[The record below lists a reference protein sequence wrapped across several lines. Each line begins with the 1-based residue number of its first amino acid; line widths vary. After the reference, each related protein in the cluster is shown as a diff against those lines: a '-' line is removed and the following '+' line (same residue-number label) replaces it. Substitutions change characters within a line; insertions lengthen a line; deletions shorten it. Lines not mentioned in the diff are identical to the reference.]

1 MKMSRKWLNEFVDL
15 SLEEYDDHT
24 FGEAMTVSGSKVEV
38 TDDLSK
44 TMHGVK
50 VGRIVS
56 IEKHP
61 NSDHMLVTQ
70 IDVGESEPVQIA
82 PAHGT
87 SMRAIPSPS
96 RCTTPCCPA
105 A

>member
-1 MKMSRKWLNEFVDL
+1 MKMSRKWLHEFVDL

-50 VGRIVS
+50 EMTECRPSLRHSSTVTPISFSHSASVS
-56 IEKHP
+56 
-61 NSDHMLVTQ
+61 L
-70 IDVGESEPVQIA
+70 
-82 PAHGT
+82 
-87 SMRAIPSPS
+87 
-96 RCTTPCCPA
+96 
-105 A
+105 

>member
-70 IDVGESEPVQIA
+70 IDVGESEPVQI
-82 PAHGT
+82 
-87 SMRAIPSPS
+87 
-96 RCTTPCCPA
+96 CTGAWNIHEGDIVPVA
-105 A
+105 LHNLSLIHI